1 MTGSSGTRTNAD
13 LMARRSAAL
22 PRGVGQAHPF
32 FAQRAENAEIWDVEG
47 RRWIDFCSGI
57 AVVNTGH
64 RHPRVMAAARA
75 QLENFTHTCFQVMA
89 YESYVELC
97 ERLNAAAPGPTPKK
111 SFLMNTGAEAVEN
124 AIKVARAAT
133 GRSGVIAFGGGFHGR
148 TMFGM
153 ALTGKVAPYKV
164 KFGPFPAEI
173 FHVPFPHLLHG
184 ITEDDSVGAIERLFK
199 YSIEASRVAAI
210 LVEPVQGEGGYIP
223 APPGFLIRLRELC
236 DKYGILLVV
245 DEVQTGIARCGKLFA
260 SEHYG
265 VEPDILTLAK
275 GLGGGLTVSAVV
287 GKQALMDAAEPGGLG
302 STYAG
307 NAVAVAGALAVL
319 DVVQEEKLCDRAM
332 MLGERMQARF
342 GAMKGRFPS
351 IAEVRGLGAMVAV
364 EFCRDG
370 DPQQPADYIAGALK
384 DEAARRGL
392 LLLTCG
398 VYGNV
403 LRMMVPLTVPEAL
416 LEEGLDIIEAS
427 LQAIGA

>member
-1 MTGSSGTRTNAD
+1 M
-13 LMARRSAAL
+13 
-22 PRGVGQAHPF
+22 
-32 FAQRAENAEIWDVEG
+32 
-47 RRWIDFCSGI
+47 
-57 AVVNTGH
+57 
-64 RHPRVMAAARA
+64 
-75 QLENFTHTCFQVMA
+75 
-89 YESYVELC
+89 
-97 ERLNAAAPGPTPKK
+97 
-111 SFLMNTGAEAVEN
+111 
-124 AIKVARAAT
+124 
-133 GRSGVIAFGGGFHGR
+133 
-148 TMFGM
+148 
-153 ALTGKVAPYKV
+153 
-164 KFGPFPAEI
+164 
-173 FHVPFPHLLHG
+173 
-184 ITEDDSVGAIERLFK
+184 
-199 YSIEASRVAAI
+199 
-210 LVEPVQGEGGYIP
+210 
-223 APPGFLIRLRELC
+223 
-236 DKYGILLVV
+236 
-245 DEVQTGIARCGKLFA
+245 
-260 SEHYG
+260 
-265 VEPDILTLAK
+265 
-275 GLGGGLTVSAVV
+275 TVSAVV

-370 DPQQPADYIAGALK
+370 DPQQPADDIAGALK

-416 LEEGLDIIEAS
+416 LEEGLDITEAS